1 MNANKRRRRWWP
13 RSVRA
18 RAALAA
24 ALTAA
29 IVLTGMGWWVHQEVY
44 RQSLSVAEEKARN
57 DLFAL
62 VDQLKQGDVP
72 GPRRSA
78 PYEVVA
84 TGRATAVAS
93 GGGMEAFDRS
103 AGHVL
108 PSPPALSAPVPEM
121 TDGWDYAYRPLRIP
135 DRPDYDS
142 GSGQDL
148 AGRTYRV
155 LYNDI
160 WAGQLTPE
168 QAAALGVRPD
178 ATLRAYVV
186 LIPDTS
192 EEIAAAID
200 DMLLRA
206 GLAGL
211 LLIGAVAYFTVRIA
225 LRPVEAVRRLTA
237 SVTDPR
243 ERVTVPA
250 TAHEITALADT
261 INATLQ
267 RLDHAAAQQRRFVA
281 DAAHELR
288 SPLTTLLTSLE
299 VALAYPE
306 RTDWPATAT
315 TAARQTRRLQAL
327 AEDLLL
333 LARLDTGAPTT
344 DPETV
349 DLSALASQL
358 SGQHLLSARKLDL
371 TCVGTGPAYVRGDRD
386 QLERLLRNLLDNA
399 ARHAAHRV
407 QVTVRGEDEQ
417 VVVTVH
423 DDGPGVPAEDAERIF
438 ERFVRLDDARSRDQ
452 GGTGLGLAIAR
463 DLAHRH
469 GGTLTFVAGDGDG
482 DGGACFE
489 LRLPQAPAPD
499 GDPAHDAD
507 AALGPDPDPNSDSDP
522 DPDPDPDPNPDSD
535 PDAVS
540 NPDSDPDR
548 TPDPNYDPDP
558 DPAAVPAPYPDP
570 APTPAPD
577 PK

>member
-1 MNANKRRRRWWP
+1 MNALDRRRRWRP

-29 IVLTGMGWWVHQEVY
+29 IVLTGIGWWVHQEVY
-44 RQSLSVAEEKARN
+44 RQSLSVAHEQARK

-62 VDQLKQGDVP
+62 VDQLKEGQVP
-72 GPRRSA
+72 SPRRA
-78 PYEVVA
+78 VPYEVVA
-84 TGRATAVAS
+84 TGRPTAVAA
-93 GGGMEAFDRS
+93 GGGMDAFDPS

-108 PSPPALSAPVPEM
+108 PEPPPLTEPIPEGGA
-121 TDGWDYAYRPLRIP
+121 DWGYAYRPIGIP
-135 DRPDYDS
+135 DRPDHDPDRS
-142 GSGQDL
+142 SVPGL
-148 AGRTYRV
+148 AGRTYDI
-155 LYNDI
+155 LYDDI
-160 WAGQLTPE
+160 WAGQLSRE

-186 LIPDTS
+186 VVPDTS
-192 EEIAAAID
+192 EDIAAAID

-206 GLAGL
+206 GLVGL
-211 LLIGAVAYFTVRIA
+211 VLIGAVAYFTVRIA

-261 INATLQ
+261 INTTLQ

-306 RTDWPATAT
+306 RADWPATAT

-349 DLSALASQL
+349 DLSALASQMAE
-358 SGQHLLSARKLDL
+358 QHLLCARKLEL
-371 TCVGTGPAYVRGDRD
+371 TCDSPGPAPVRGNRD

-407 QVTVRGEDEQ
+407 QVTVRSEDGR

-463 DLAHRH
+463 DLAERH
-469 GGTLTFVAGDGDG
+469 GGTLTLVPRTL
-482 DGGACFE
+482 GACFE
-489 LRLPQAPAPD
+489 LRLPRSPAPD
-499 GDPAHDAD
+499 D
-507 AALGPDPDPNSDSDP
+507 AAGGDHRSSGGGDV
-522 DPDPDPDPNPDSD
+522 
-535 PDAVS
+535 DA
-540 NPDSDPDR
+540 R
-548 TPDPNYDPDP
+548 TTSSV
-558 DPAAVPAPYPDP
+558 ASSM
-570 APTPAPD
+570 
-577 PK
+577 